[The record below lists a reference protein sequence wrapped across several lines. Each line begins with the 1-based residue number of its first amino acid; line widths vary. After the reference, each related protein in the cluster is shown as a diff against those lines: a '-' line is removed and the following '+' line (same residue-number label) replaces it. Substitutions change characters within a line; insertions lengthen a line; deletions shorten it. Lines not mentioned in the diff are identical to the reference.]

1 MLCVAGKQRQ
11 EDSVISKFHKVTI
24 WLGGSAVICVED
36 EEEWGEDTALRRASE
51 GEEGVGQGAV
61 HQQSELVEME
71 ACDKL
76 LSQNVW
82 LHGV

>member
-1 MLCVAGKQRQ
+1 MSSANFTKLQFG
-11 EDSVISKFHKVTI
+11 
-24 WLGGSAVICVED
+24 WGGSAVICVED